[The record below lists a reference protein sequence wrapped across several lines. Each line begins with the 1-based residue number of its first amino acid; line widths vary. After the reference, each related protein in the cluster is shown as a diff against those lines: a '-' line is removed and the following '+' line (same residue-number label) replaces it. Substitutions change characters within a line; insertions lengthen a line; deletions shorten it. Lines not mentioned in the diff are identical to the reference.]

1 MTPEILREIPLF
13 ATLNPEELQDL
24 LKQLATEKYPP
35 NTVIIWMDDP
45 GDKLYVIEKGEIRI
59 SYTNK
64 DGKEFTLGV
73 QGEGTFFGELSLL
86 DSGPHTATVRTIK
99 ETILLTISRATFYNY
114 LDKHPQFSRTLLAIL
129 VDRLRTSTVSMREH
143 MAGSHMPLQ
152 QPASFRRFVDR
163 AAGYV
168 SSSRFLIAAVI
179 FLSSWIGFQTWYYH
193 RIHKGIVSLADSPPT
208 FFFLGFILTLT
219 SFLFTILV
227 LTSQRGLAEQDRLR
241 AEIEYQ
247 VNLKAQAEVMRLQ
260 LKMDDVLKL
269 LEEKNAQLHLSRV
282 KESPGD

>member
-1 MTPEILREIPLF
+1 MTPEKLREIPLF

-24 LKQLATEKYPP
+24 LKQLETEKYPP
-35 NTVIIWMDDP
+35 NSVIFWMDEP
-45 GDKLYVIEKGEIRI
+45 GNKLCIIEKGEVRV

-64 DGKEFTLGV
+64 EGKELTLCV

-99 ETILLTISRATFYNY
+99 ETSVLTISRATFYSY

-129 VDRLRTSTVSMREH
+129 VDRLRTTTVNMRQH
-143 MAGSHMPLQ
+143 MIGTYTPPQ
-152 QPASFRRFVDR
+152 QPASYRSFVDK
-163 AAGYV
+163 AARYV
-168 SSSRFLIAAVI
+168 SSSRFLIFAII
-179 FLSSWIGFQTWYYH
+179 FLASWIGFQTWYFH
-193 RIHKGIVSLADSPPT
+193 RLHRGVISLADSPPT
-208 FFFLGFILTLT
+208 FFLLGFILTLT

-227 LTSQRGLAEQDRLR
+227 LTSQRGLAEQDRIG

-260 LKMDDVLKL
+260 LKMDEVLKL
-269 LEEKNAQLHLSRV
+269 LEEKNKMIGS
-282 KESPGD
+282 